1 MTVACSDAPTRSLSE
16 RSVPF
21 EVPPDAVRPTGS
33 RSTKYAP
40 TDRHRIYVGRR
51 QRVDMVSTVGLTD
64 GGLVVAGLVLVFF
77 GAALSV
83 YAVALLG
90 FLLGAG
96 GAYTVAPAL
105 LGAVGSEGVV
115 GLAVA
120 VVAGGLVGAAL
131 AYVALSFATAVP
143 SAVVGAYVG
152 LAVVAPVVT
161 DGGLLRY
168 PVAALGGLV
177 GAVAGVTLTKFA
189 LTFVT
194 SFFGAALASG
204 ALSASA
210 FRAAREGPTVEPLL
224 VDPLATTPVAGAA
237 VPLFAALFVIGL
249 LSQVGLFRLGW
260 VTRLAAV
267 LPGARALDSK
277 GG

>member
-1 MTVACSDAPTRSLSE
+1 
-16 RSVPF
+16 
-21 EVPPDAVRPTGS
+21 
-33 RSTKYAP
+33 
-40 TDRHRIYVGRR
+40 
-51 QRVDMVSTVGLTD
+51 MVSTVGLAD

-105 LGAVGSEGVV
+105 LGTVGSEGVV

-120 VVAGGLVGAAL
+120 IVAGGLVGAVL

-152 LAVVAPVVT
+152 LA
-161 DGGLLRY
+161 
-168 PVAALGGLV
+168 

-194 SFFGAALASG
+194 SFLGAALASG

-210 FRAAREGPTVEPLL
+210 LRAARERSTVGPLL
-224 VDPLATTPVAGAA
+224 VDPLATTPVGGAA
-237 VPLFAALFVIGL
+237 VPLFAALFAAGL
-249 LSQVGLFRLGW
+249 LSQIGLFRLGW